1 MGLAYRT
8 DLINLI
14 SGYPDAADDF
24 HFHNGVVEASAYWLI
39 MALGW
44 YLKRVITSDPDWGIS
59 TVRQRI
65 MVRLGAFVD
74 VSEHYEYLPTL
85 SAFARSLFHKLGA
98 RWPVE
103 TRELSLYPAFR

>member
-1 MGLAYRT
+1 MELAYRT
-8 DLINLI
+8 DLI
-14 SGYPDAADDF
+14 SGYPDAADDI

-59 TVRQRI
+59 IVRQRI

-103 TRELSLYPAFR
+103 TRELPLYPAFR

>member
-1 MGLAYRT
+1 MELAYRT
-8 DLINLI
+8 DLI

-59 TVRQRI
+59 TVRQR
-65 MVRLGAFVD
+65 
-74 VSEHYEYLPTL
+74 S
-85 SAFARSLFHKLGA
+85 
-98 RWPVE
+98 
-103 TRELSLYPAFR
+103 